1 MPGRVSAVFAS
12 LRSNPRLLLVKPSI
26 SMFLLRYIWKFRPR
40 MCGGNL
46 ILHSHLPPLNSRAYA
61 RFVDEHLRG
70 GISGPSHAQIGVT
83 NLCPHKCAYCY
94 NIGRS
99 GEPLDTPAILST
111 VSALAELGVVW
122 LGLTGGEP
130 LLNPD
135 LVSIVGRASG
145 KCAVKLFTTGC
156 GLTGE
161 LARDLRRAGLFSV
174 SVSLDHW
181 EAGTHDLVRG
191 HPGAF
196 QEALGAIDTFRS
208 AGLDIGVSS
217 VLTGEMIR
225 SGETERLLAF
235 LEGLGIHEAWL
246 SEAKP
251 SGRVSW
257 AADSDFGEPERR
269 LLAEMQDAYN
279 RRGPMTVNY
288 LGHFEGPDHFG
299 CNAGVKM
306 VYVDAFGEVSPCV
319 FTPLSFGNVRNRPL
333 NQIWSEMSSLFRPS
347 SGCFCHANR
356 RLFPRFDA
364 GELPIPPGKS
374 GELAREAVFSSRSR
388 FQSLLNFSEEG

>member
-1 MPGRVSAVFAS
+1 
-12 LRSNPRLLLVKPSI
+12 
-26 SMFLLRYIWKFRPR
+26 MFLLRYIWKFRPR

-61 RFVDEHLRG
+61 RFVDEHLRRR
-70 GISGPSHAQIGVT
+70 ISGPSHAQIGVT
-83 NLCPHKCAYCY
+83 NLCPHRCPYCY

-99 GEPLDTPAILST
+99 GEPMDTPAILSA
-111 VSALAELGVVW
+111 VASLADLGVVW

-135 LVSIVGRASG
+135 LVTIVGRAAE
-145 KCAVKLFTTGC
+145 KCAVKLFTTGS
-156 GLTGE
+156 GLSPE

-181 EAGTHDLVRG
+181 EAGTHDLGRG

-196 QEALGAIDTFRS
+196 QEALGAIETFRS

-235 LEGLGIHEAWL
+235 LESLGIHEAWL
-246 SEAKP
+246 SETKP
-251 SGRVSW
+251 SGRESW
-257 AADSDFGEPERR
+257 VADADFGEPERR
-269 LLAEMQDAYN
+269 LLASMQDVYN
-279 RRGPMTVNY
+279 RRSPMTVNY
-288 LGHFEGPDHFG
+288 LGHFEGPEHFG
-299 CNAGVKM
+299 CNAGTKM

-319 FTPLSFGNVRNRPL
+319 FTPLSFGNLRNRPL
-333 NQIWSEMSSLFRPS
+333 RDIWGEMSPLFKSS

-364 GELPIPPGKS
+364 GELPIPPEKS
-374 GELAREAVFSSRSR
+374 AELAREAVFSPGSR
-388 FQSLLNFSEEG
+388 FQVLLNGPEEG